1 MTDIQTLHISQGFI
15 EACYVFEI
23 GESINLTL
31 AASLIEND
39 SRRQIHTKKRSSER
53 YFGYDPAPLISVEI
67 TESFIFSSLISDR
80 SIEYTVFDFGVVLV
94 RYRIPIND
102 GITLDSLVG
111 ISIELGKEERLELDA
126 RNRVATLI
134 ERIKSAIT
142 SPFLEELVND
152 YFLYQI
158 ESFRES
164 ANLDLPEFINKNAGV
179 IAQILRQE
187 SEELSDDV
195 IEEVFQYRFSYTPL
209 DLTIIDWDAT
219 IRFGVESRD
228 IFGVIEFALVQL
240 LEMMYLDEN
249 IDDHHDEAYKA
260 FSRKKGFG
268 KLKTSQGAL
277 AQLTVD
283 STNLAMNVTN
293 AINLIG
299 DPTLVRIYEL
309 ASNRFRL
316 REFEINIEKKIRVLD
331 GIYEKYTDRLDAKRG
346 LILELIIVLLISIE
360 IIQGL
365 LKL

>member
-1 MTDIQTLHISQGFI
+1 MAEIRTLHVAKGFI
-15 EACYVFEI
+15 EACYIFEI
-23 GESINLTL
+23 GESIDLTL
-31 AASLIEND
+31 ASSLIEND

-53 YFGYDPAPLISVEI
+53 YFGYDPAPLISVEV
-67 TESFIFSSLISDR
+67 TESFIFNLLVSDR

-94 RYRIPIND
+94 RYRIPIVEGLPLN
-102 GITLDSLVG
+102 SLVG
-111 ISIELGKEERLELDA
+111 ISIELGKEERLEIDA
-126 RNRVATLI
+126 RNRVSTLI
-134 ERIKSAIT
+134 ERIKKAIT

-158 ESFRES
+158 ESFKES
-164 ANLDLPEFINKNAGV
+164 ANLDLPDFINKNAGV
-179 IAQILRQE
+179 ISQILRQE

-195 IEEVFQYRFSYTPL
+195 ISEVFEYKFSYTPL

-249 IDDHHDEAYKA
+249 IDDHHDAAYKA
-260 FSRKKGFG
+260 FSKKKGFG
-268 KLKTSQGAL
+268 KLNTSQGAL

-316 REFEINIEKKIRVLD
+316 RELELNIEKKIRVLD
-331 GIYEKYTDRLDAKRG
+331 GIYQKYTDRIDTKRE
-346 LILELIIVLLISIE
+346 LILEMIIVLLISFE
-360 IIQGL
+360 ILQGL